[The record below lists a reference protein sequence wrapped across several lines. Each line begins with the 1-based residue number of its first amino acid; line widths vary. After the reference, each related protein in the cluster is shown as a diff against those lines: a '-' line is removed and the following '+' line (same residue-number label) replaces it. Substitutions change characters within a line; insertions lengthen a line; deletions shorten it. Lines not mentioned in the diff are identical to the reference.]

1 MKIKAKLRL
10 GIGILFFM
18 IALLIVISSVSIN
31 RLSNDT
37 KNILVDNYNTLD
49 YSRQML
55 SALNKDIRKPENK
68 LIFEN
73 NLQLQKKNITEPGED
88 LLTNKLYEDFEQL
101 ISNPSDSILQHVI
114 QTDITDI
121 MLLNMQAIKRKNSI
135 ASDTAS
141 KANLWIAIAGC
152 ICFIVAFTLF
162 VNLPGN
168 IANPVKELTES
179 IKAIA
184 AENYSQQVH
193 FKNHNE
199 FGELAR
205 AFNTMAEK
213 LQEYKTSNLEKLMM
227 EKKRIETLI
236 NNMSDPV
243 IGLDENNQVLFMND
257 VALRIAGLSNTAVA
271 GKKIQDI
278 AVTNDLIRS
287 LIHEL
292 FSDVQNKINVPVKI
306 YANNKES
313 YFEKQMIPI
322 NIIPTGEETEKKIGN
337 VIVLKNITPFKE
349 LDFAKTNFIATVSHE
364 LKTPI
369 ASIQMGLQLLR
380 NNKTG
385 ELNKEQTLLVAGIAE
400 DSDRLLKITGE
411 LLNMAQVETGN
422 IQLKM
427 EPCDPAEM
435 ISFAVNANKIL
446 AAQKKITLETSLL
459 PGIFPVLA
467 DSEKTT
473 WILTNL
479 ISNAIRYSYEN
490 SRILINARA
499 ENENKLCITVSDTG
513 QGIAPEYLAKIF
525 DRYYRIP
532 GSKKEGTGLG
542 LAISKELIEAQNG
555 SISVESDYGSG
566 STFSIFLNRA

>member
-55 SALNKDIRKPENK
+55 SALNKDIRKPANK

-385 ELNKEQTLLVAGIAE
+385 ELNKEQALLVAGIAE

-427 EPCDPAEM
+427 ERCDPAEM

-490 SRILINARA
+490 SRIQINAYA

>member
-385 ELNKEQTLLVAGIAE
+385 ELNKEQALLVAGIAE

-427 EPCDPAEM
+427 ELCDPAEM

-459 PGIFPVLA
+459 QGIFPVLA